1 MKRSKHGSG
10 KTMSD
15 SQNTSENLDINE
27 IKKKSMK
34 DMSPEELNAIAQ
46 KAVDGDKKK
55 CTQME

>member
-1 MKRSKHGSG
+1 
-10 KTMSD
+10 MSD